1 MTFRSPAALETAGLT
16 DPTRRPAL
24 EAVAARYAVAV
35 TPAFADLIDAADPDD
50 PLARQLIPDAAELDL
65 DPTEAADPIGDE
77 THSPVPGI
85 VHRYPDRLLLKP
97 THICAVYC
105 RFCFRREMVGP
116 AGAANLSPTELDT
129 AFAYI
134 ASRPEVWEVIVT
146 GGDPLVLSP
155 RRLADLMRRLEAIDH
170 VKVVRFHTRLP
181 VAAPEGVTPALARA
195 LRSASKA
202 VYVALHAN
210 HPRELTAQA
219 RAACARLVDA
229 GLPMVSQ
236 TVLLAGVN
244 DDPAVLEALMRAFV
258 ESRVKPYYLHHLDR
272 APGTAR
278 FRTSVES
285 GQVLMK
291 TLRGRLSGL
300 AQPTYVLDIPGGHGK
315 VPIGPT
321 WLGENEVEDPN
332 GGRHPFRE
340 G

>member
-1 MTFRSPAALETAGLT
+1 MTTLRTPRALVDAGLIPSA
-16 DPTRRPAL
+16 DLNAL
-24 EAVAARYAVAV
+24 AEVAARYAVAV
-35 TPAFADLIDAADPDD
+35 SPDIAALIDDPAG
-50 PLARQLIPDAAELDL
+50 PIGRQYLPTAAELVTAPHEL
-65 DPTEAADPIGDE
+65 ADPIADGP
-77 THSPVPGI
+77 HSPITGI
-85 VHRYPDRLLLKP
+85 VHRYPDRVLLKLV
-97 THICAVYC
+97 HVCAVYC

-181 VAAPEGVTPALARA
+181 VAAPEGVTPALTRA

-291 TLRGRLSGL
+291 TLLGRLSGL